1 MNMSIPALHV
11 SDVSTISGTA
21 TVFIATRAGGGAS
34 GTFTLTI
41 TAPIS
46 FTPPAPDYPAG
57 SFRLQVDLNDS
68 LKGVFSSTTVDLINS
83 HGGANP
89 TAFFTGR
96 CKVDAPTHST
106 GLRYWILVANNGSA
120 AAGPEGAPDVVSFGI
135 HDSNGK
141 MVAYGTGPLKSGD
154 LKVSPPKPFVP

>member
-11 SDVSTISGTA
+11 SDVTTIRGDG
-21 TVFIATRAGGGAS
+21 TVFIANRAGGGAS
-34 GTFTLTI
+34 GNFTLTI

-68 LKGVFSSTTVDLINS
+68 LKGTYNSTTVDLINS
-83 HGGANP
+83 HGGVNP

-96 CKVDAPTHST
+96 CKVEAATHST
-106 GLRYWILVANNGSA
+106 GLRYWILVANNGTPT
-120 AAGPEGAPDVVSFGI
+120 AGAQMPPDVVSFGI

-141 MVAYGTGPLKSGD
+141 MVAYGTGPLRSGD
-154 LKVSPPKPFVP
+154 LKVTPAKPFVP